1 MGKKRKELSHE
12 EIWDDSGL
20 VESWNQSYEEYK
32 RYHSIHA
39 RGENL
44 KDLIAEAEA
53 AEKQVPVEG
62 SDTILQSGT
71 AQSANVDD
79 TALEDGELQDD
90 AAPINSSIGQEAT
103 SEITPNSQLKAPQE
117 IASSEAPELSGLF
130 SNVAEGST
138 QDQGLK
144 NLMMSWYWAGYYT
157 GFYEGQRASGV
168 QAPSNSHNGSAS

>member
-1 MGKKRKELSHE
+1 MNRT
-12 EIWDDSGL
+12 
-20 VESWNQSYEEYK
+20 K

-103 SEITPNSQLKAPQE
+103 SEVSTR
-117 IASSEAPELSGLF
+117 SSSG
-130 SNVAEGST
+130 SEG
-138 QDQGLK
+138 
-144 NLMMSWYWAGYYT
+144 Y
-157 GFYEGQRASGV
+157 
-168 QAPSNSHNGSAS
+168 